1 MAKAPIV
8 RRNKGRPTS
17 EESAAIAMDIA
28 MIKFNKGIAD
38 LVVPALDTLRTLLS
52 SKSEKTQEQVAK
64 FIIGEA
70 KEARNAYIAEDNEN
84 EAAGGGVSASSDA
97 HAGQI
102 DASAIPLSLE
112 IAEFKKNAK

>member
-38 LVVPALDTLRTLLS
+38 LVVHALTTLQNLLK

-70 KEARNAYIAEDNEN
+70 KEARNSYIQEDNEN
-84 EAAGGGVSASSDA
+84 DAAGGGVSPSSTA

-102 DASAIPLSLE
+102 EAGSLPITLE
-112 IAEFKKNAK
+112 IAEFKKQA